1 MSINLGGFLVMNIKF
16 VDFINTLD
24 FGAIDMKRKV
34 KLMEYASLFT
44 KELKKNGELDLSFI
58 CTHNSRRSHMA
69 QMIAIGLI
77 KYLHIKHTYCYSG
90 GTEVAEIYPTT
101 LVALK
106 DIGFEIK
113 KVNYEE
119 EVNPRY
125 KIIFNEKTEI
135 TAFSK
140 LYNDQSN
147 PQANFIAIMVCS
159 EAEKN
164 CPVVQGANHRI
175 TLNYE
180 DPKEFD
186 GTENELKA
194 YIDKCHEIGNEL
206 YFILILMKKA
216 LG

>member
-1 MSINLGGFLVMNIKF
+1 MNIKF

-24 FGAIDMKRKV
+24 FGAIEMKRKV
-34 KLMEYASLFT
+34 QLMEYASLFT
-44 KELKKNGELDLSFI
+44 KELKKRGELNLNFI

-77 KYLHIKHTYCYSG
+77 KYLHIKHFYCHSG
-90 GTEVAEIYPTT
+90 GTEVSEIYPTT
-101 LVALK
+101 LSALK
-106 DIGFEIK
+106 EIGFEIK
-113 KVNYEE
+113 RSNFEE
-119 EVNPRY
+119 QVNPRY

-135 TAFSK
+135 TAYSK

-147 PQANFIAIMVCS
+147 PQGDFIAVMVCS
-159 EAEKN
+159 DAEKN
-164 CPVVQGANHRI
+164 CPVVPGASHRVSL
-175 TLNYE
+175 TYD

-206 YFILILMKKA
+206 YFMFILMRKA
-216 LG
+216 L